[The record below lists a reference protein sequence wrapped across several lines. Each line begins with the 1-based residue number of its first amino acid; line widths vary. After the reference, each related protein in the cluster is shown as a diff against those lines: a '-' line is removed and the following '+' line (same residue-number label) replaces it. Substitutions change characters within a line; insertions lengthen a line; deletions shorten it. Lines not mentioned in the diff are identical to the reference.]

1 VNHRWTSYVVARLT
15 FADGAVIVQNTTYV
29 QPRFDD
35 FTDIRVLQNFQ
46 LEGRVTDVFSM
57 GIDFDI
63 NYDSR
68 APATVK
74 SADYLLGTFLK
85 VGFG

>member
-1 VNHRWTSYVVARLT
+1 VRGWLAPLL
-15 FADGAVIVQNTTYV
+15 GAGL
-29 QPRFDD
+29 
-35 FTDIRVLQNFQ
+35 VLQ

-74 SADYLLGTFLK
+74 SADYLPGTFLK